1 MPLFKLCPSKF
12 EKESDNEAPLKSY
25 SSNSSISSGH
35 STAEDNTSNNQ
46 VLIEDD
52 DEEEVGDYDGG
63 SIPIKEQQPHNEFL
77 LMNKFQT
84 SLKENLFKSEDTNT
98 ISSSDDSIGKQE
110 NNLIILEICVDCY
123 QMMEGVTVNAE
134 TKEKSKEQKQE
145 TQSYSTTSSTSS
157 STSSTLDKRSHKVF
171 NQKNFLKSIYLNK
184 NEAPNMASSCS
195 SDAIVMNSLSNVNI
209 VNSVLPPDIIIN
221 NQRDITSKDSPL
233 LGKKSFG
240 KLQSHSTP
248 STSMSNLGA
257 VLNKPPETE
266 LSHIVVNDED
276 ESFSKKTSNIKV
288 TREKLTLNLQPV
300 YNSASSSS
308 S

>member
-25 SSNSSISSGH
+25 SSNSSISSDH
-35 STAEDNTSNNQ
+35 STAEDNTSNNH

-52 DEEEVGDYDGG
+52 DEEGVVDDDGG
-63 SIPIKEQQPHNEFL
+63 IPIKEQQPQNEFL
-77 LMNKFQT
+77 LLNKFQT
-84 SLKENLFKSEDTNT
+84 SLKENIFKSEDTNT
-98 ISSSDDSIGKQE
+98 VSSSDDSIGKQE

-134 TKEKSKEQKQE
+134 SNEKSKEQKQD

-157 STSSTLDKRSHKVF
+157 STSSTLDKRSQKVF

-184 NEAPNMASSCS
+184 NEAQNMASSCS

-209 VNSVLPPDIIIN
+209 VNSVLPPDILIN
-221 NQRDITSKDSPL
+221 NQRDINSKDSPL

-248 STSMSNLGA
+248 STSTSNLGG